1 MKRVLYLLPILL
13 AFLAVETAE
22 AKKVKYPNG
31 DYYVGK
37 WKKKTPHG
45 EGTMKYANGNV
56 YVGLWEYGVRSGEG
70 KMTYRDNSVYEGN
83 WQSNKRYGHGKYT
96 TNNGDVYEGSF
107 VEDLYHGQGVYTYV
121 DGTIYE
127 GSFYRGFKDGQGKQQ
142 SSHGD
147 WWEGTW
153 RRDVFTSGQCSYKED
168 NGTTFKGR
176 YENGKIKEG
185 KLIHANGDW
194 FEGIW
199 DNDKFDT
206 GKCQW
211 TDYTGG
217 EFSGTYKDGIF
228 SQGELTTSDGSWYKG
243 TWKNG
248 VFYKGD
254 CKEINSSHIYEGSV
268 ENGKPYTGVA
278 DGRWGDNY
286 YKGEFLNG
294 VFIRGECE
302 LKTFAYSFKG
312 HRTEDL
318 FSGTMKYSNGFVY
331 EGDLNVDLEKAGK
344 GTFVGDSDQE
354 NLQGEFLSD
363 YLVKGKG
370 TFTNSSKEYNFAIET
385 INEDD
390 YNVKIY
396 DNGKLYLN
404 DNMPIFETD
413 SVFEKMN
420 IALEEKME
428 KERQEKIMAESRAFC
443 KKHFA
448 GHVYK
453 ANSVSWN
460 SSAEGAWL
468 MGTIMD
474 IKVTLRFVSSDKAEY
489 TVHAQM
495 TNALDDN
502 PFVRMQLESVCNE
515 MDGMTETVEYKYVDE
530 KLYIDNVECSTGN
543 NFKNI
548 QFDMGMWNCWLKQV
562 K

>member
-70 KMTYRDNSVYEGN
+70 KMTYKDNSVYEGN

-153 RRDVFTSGQCSYKED
+153 RRDVFTSGQCSYKEA

-278 DGRWGDNY
+278 DGRWGNNY

-331 EGDLNVDLEKAGK
+331 EGDLNVDLEKAGN
-344 GTFVGDSDQE
+344 GTFVGDSEQD

-370 TFTNSSKEYNFAIET
+370 TFTSSSKEYNFAIET

-428 KERQEKIMAESRAFC
+428 KERQEKIIAESRAFC